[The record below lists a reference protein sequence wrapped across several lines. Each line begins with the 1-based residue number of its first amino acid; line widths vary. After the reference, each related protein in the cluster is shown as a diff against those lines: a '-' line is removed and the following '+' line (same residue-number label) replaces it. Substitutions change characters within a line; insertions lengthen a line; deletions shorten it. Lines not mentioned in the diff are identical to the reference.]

1 MDKENILM
9 ETAEGDITTI
19 SANNFYKEVCH
30 GHVEPLLK
38 LMNGNL
44 YEHEGCK
51 YCVRTLDFQLDNVA
65 KAWLFEK

>member
-1 MDKENILM
+1 MNRKNILA
-9 ETAEGDITTI
+9 ETIDGTITII
-19 SANNFYKEVCH
+19 SANTFYKEVCH

-38 LMNGNL
+38 IMNGNL

-51 YCVRTLDFQLDNVA
+51 YCANVLDFQLDNVA